1 MDTHAAHFSKFDTA
15 SMLVLDTSVGSVQH
29 QDRYRIHRYVR
40 YHINTGAGHFDKLG
54 ATSIPVPG
62 VSVAYRAHR
71 GHV

>member
-1 MDTHAAHFSKFDTA
+1 MDTGATNFIKFDTT
-15 SMLVLDTSVGSVQH
+15 SMLVPHVSVSSVQH